1 MKKLIGLLIMMIA
14 GSVLAAAD
22 NWQKRYMEDEF
33 GDTDY
38 SKPMFISSFSP
49 RGSYGAT
56 VTFIFVNG
64 TFGVQFMD
72 KNELLKHIRSL
83 KIKSQSGN
91 IYEIGFE
98 DRGEAIAIDDD
109 YAPMFLALIDEGSF
123 SMSVK
128 TAKSRYSS
136 EVDNHAFKC
145 DNQTIG
151 IRDLLENEGWM
162 FPPMHG
168 DL

>member
-1 MKKLIGLLIMMIA
+1 MRKLIGLLIMIIA
-14 GSVLAAAD
+14 GSAFATAD

-33 GDTDY
+33 GDSDY
-38 SKPMFISSFSP
+38 SKPMFVSSLSP

-64 TFGVQFMD
+64 TFGVQFTD
-72 KNELLKHIRSL
+72 KHELLKDIRSL

-109 YAPMFLALIDEGSF
+109 YAPMFLALIDEGCF
-123 SMSVK
+123 SMSIK

-136 EVDNHAFKC
+136 EVDNHAFKF
-145 DNQTIG
+145 DNQTKG
-151 IRDLLENEGWM
+151 IRDLLEHEGWL
-162 FPPMHG
+162 FPLMNG